1 MNCIDNLGGVIK
13 NARVKKG
20 ISQEQLAEM
29 LGVTP
34 THVKH
39 MESGRRKPSVEI
51 LFAISDKL
59 NMSLDS
65 LLVDE
70 CNSKQKIVEEI
81 SFKLES
87 CDEKELK
94 IISDIINAFLNSH
107 LY

>member
-1 MNCIDNLGGVIK
+1 MNCIDNLGSVIK
-13 NARVKKG
+13 SARVKKG

-29 LGVTP
+29 LDVTP

-70 CNSKQKIVEEI
+70 CNSKQKIVEDI
-81 SFKLES
+81 SFKLKS

-94 IISDIINAFLNSH
+94 IISDIINVFLNSH
-107 LY
+107 